1 MSMMT
6 QRAISALVAS
16 LLGLLSASPAHA
28 APSPR
33 PFRSLAVMDFEL
45 KGPTREDLA
54 EVVDYL
60 TESIRESH
68 AFRRVEKV
76 PPGGNYQQDPLSLA
90 AKHRAQAAVLGQF
103 SWNGQ
108 QYRLQLR
115 LYKVAGQQLLWQD
128 EAAFSSMGGMR
139 QACDGLTAGIV
150 AAVATAPGAVGQPAP
165 ERTPLEAAWGF
176 GLGQQGVSASSAVAG
191 GSYLYLEGLVL
202 FNRFVGINARY
213 AFRLFPT
220 AGGSHLLSTHLRFQV
235 PPGKELFFAGELGY
249 LLSLEPQGAPAH
261 LVGVRLIPIAGGEDE
276 FYFELLPMALYLD
289 VETWKPVF
297 ALELLS
303 IKLLFG
309 KG

>member
-1 MSMMT
+1 
-6 QRAISALVAS
+6 
-16 LLGLLSASPAHA
+16 
-28 APSPR
+28 
-33 PFRSLAVMDFEL
+33 MDFEL

-60 TESIRESH
+60 TESIRESN
-68 AFRRVEKV
+68 AFRRVEKI
-76 PPGGNYQQDPLSLA
+76 PGDYPQDPLSLA

-150 AAVATAPGAVGQPAP
+150 AAVAAAPGAVGQPAP

-176 GLGQQGVSASSAVAG
+176 GLGQQGVSTSSAVAG

-235 PPGKELFFAGELGY
+235 PPGKELFFVGEVGY
-249 LLSLEPQGAPAH
+249 LLSLEPQRVPSH
-261 LVGVRLIPIAGGEDE
+261 LVGVRLTPIAGGEDE

-289 VETWKPVF
+289 LKTGKPVF

>member
-1 MSMMT
+1 MSRVI
-6 QRAISALVAS
+6 QRLIAALVAS
-16 LLGLLSASPAHA
+16 LLGLLLALPARA
-28 APSPR
+28 APQPR

-60 TESIRESH
+60 SESIRKSK
-68 AFRRVEKV
+68 AFRRVQRI
-76 PPGGNYQQDPLSLA
+76 PSGGSREQNPLVLA
-90 AKHRAQAAVLGQF
+90 AKHRAQAAVLGRF

-115 LYKVAGQQLLWQD
+115 LYTVAGQQLLWQD

-150 AAVATAPGAVGQPAP
+150 AAVAAAAGAGQPAP
-165 ERTPLEAAWGF
+165 EKAPLKAAFGF
-176 GLGQQGVSASSAVAG
+176 GLGQQGVSASPAVAG
-191 GSYLYLEGLVL
+191 GSYLYLEGLAL

-213 AFRLFPT
+213 ALRLFPT
-220 AGGSHLLSTHLRFQV
+220 AGGSHLLSTHLRLQV
-235 PPGKELFFAGELGY
+235 PPGKEMFFVGELGY
-249 LLSLEPQGAPAH
+249 LLSLEPQGVPAH
-261 LVGVRLIPIAGGEDE
+261 LVGVRLTPISGGEDE
-276 FYFELLPMALYLD
+276 FYFELLPVALYLD

-297 ALELLS
+297 TLELLS
-303 IKLLFG
+303 IKFLFG

>member
-1 MSMMT
+1 MKIPA
-6 QRAISALVAS
+6 RAMAALAT
-16 LLGLLSASPAHA
+16 LLVLLSASPARA
-28 APSPR
+28 APPPR
-33 PFRSLAVMDFEL
+33 PFQSLAVMDFEL

-60 TESIRESH
+60 TESIRESQ
-68 AFRRVEKV
+68 AFGRVEKV
-76 PPGGNYQQDPLSLA
+76 QPGGDYQQDPLSLA

-115 LYKVAGQQLLWQD
+115 LYEVAGQQLLWQD

-150 AAVATAPGAVGQPAP
+150 AAVAAAAGAAGQPAP
-165 ERTPLEAAWGF
+165 ERAPLKAAWGF
-176 GLGQQGVSASSAVAG
+176 GLGQQGVSASPAVAG
-191 GSYLYLEGLVL
+191 GSYLYLEGLAL

-213 AFRLFPT
+213 AFRLFPA

-235 PPGKELFFAGELGY
+235 PPGKELFFVGELGY
-249 LLSLEPQGAPAH
+249 LLSLEPQGVPAH

-289 VETWKPVF
+289 VKTGKPVF

-303 IKLLFG
+303 IKLFFG